1 MFMRQMAAKN
11 LESQIIV
18 IKSPRNLY
26 ACLNSEFQ
34 WLFYNLSPNTCN
46 VDIVCNRFEGGDC
59 GSGDYVLQIFSI
71 QHWNLAYKVYH
82 NDKKGNEN
90 EKICNSN
97 EIHHR
102 KIVNNH
108 ALIIDLLY
116 LRDTL
121 DVPED
126 EGFSCRITYDCGLSK
141 KTPVP
146 VEEGMSTTTS
156 SYLGLIS
163 SSTKYP
169 AIDIQT
175 TTDEESN
182 NEMSTATSSY
192 PELISNSSIYPTIDI
207 HNVTA
212 EDGDNKMSTT
222 TSSYLVL
229 ISNSTKYSTPE
240 IQTTTSEEANNEMSA
255 TSSSYPEPIS
265 KSTKYPGIDI
275 DTTTTDTTS
284 NISTDRTDIDH
295 ENLHGN

>member
-1 MFMRQMAAKN
+1 MFEVNMFMRQMVAKN
-11 LESQIIV
+11 LESQIII

-26 ACLNSEFQ
+26 ACLNSEYQ
-34 WLFYNLSPNTCN
+34 WLLYNLSPNTCN

-156 SYLGLIS
+156 SYLAIIS
-163 SSTKYP
+163 NSTKYP
-169 AIDIQT
+169 AIDIHS
-175 TTDEESN
+175 TTDEGEN
-182 NEMSTATSSY
+182 
-192 PELISNSSIYPTIDI
+192 DQ
-207 HNVTA
+207 
-212 EDGDNKMSTT
+212 MSTT
-222 TSSYLVL
+222 TSLYLEL
-229 ISNSTKYSTPE
+229 ISNSTKYP
-240 IQTTTSEEANNEMSA
+240 TTTVEEGNNEIS
-255 TSSSYPEPIS
+255 TTTSSYPEPIS
-265 KSTKYPGIDI
+265 NPTKYPGIGIDNTTT
-275 DTTTTDTTS
+275 DTTTTDTTTH
-284 NISTDRTDIDH
+284 ISTDRTDINH
-295 ENLHGN
+295 GNLHSN

>member
-46 VDIVCNRFEGGDC
+46 VDIVCDRFEGGDC

-71 QHWNLAYKVYH
+71 QHWSLAYKVYH
-82 NDKKGNEN
+82 NDKKGSEN

-102 KIVNNH
+102 KVVNNH

-126 EGFSCRITYDCGLSK
+126 EGFSCRVTYDCRLSE
-141 KTPVP
+141 KTSATVK
-146 VEEGMSTTTS
+146 EGMSTTTS
-156 SYLGLIS
+156 SYLELIS
-163 SSTKYP
+163 NSTKYP
-169 AIDIQT
+169 AIDIHS
-175 TTDEESN
+175 TTDEGAN
-182 NEMSTATSSY
+182 
-192 PELISNSSIYPTIDI
+192 D
-207 HNVTA
+207 
-212 EDGDNKMSTT
+212 KMSTT
-222 TSSYLVL
+222 TSSYLEL
-229 ISNSTKYSTPE
+229 IPNSTKYP
-240 IQTTTSEEANNEMSA
+240 TTDIPTTAVEEGNNEMSTTA
-255 TSSSYPEPIS
+255 SSYPEPIS
-265 KSTKYPGIDI
+265 NPTKYPGIGIDNTTT
-275 DTTTTDTTS
+275 DTTTTDTTTH
-284 NISTDRTDIDH
+284 ISTDRTDINH
-295 ENLHGN
+295 GNLHGN